1 MFAVFSSSDALPI
14 VLSALDSVYEA
25 SRSKPLVNRRLALM
39 MSALYRLCPRLSAG
53 RPAWLD
59 DQLRNRLWAMTFLQ
73 AAAREG
79 DAAERDGLRRRAAE
93 LLLPRKRVDRTA

>member
-1 MFAVFSSSDALPI
+1 MNC
-14 VLSALDSVYEA
+14 LSNLECA
-25 SRSKPLVNRRLALM
+25 SGTAG
-39 MSALYRLCPRLSAG
+39 PRLSAG